1 MSYGHWSLVRLIVK
15 EYLLAILTFD
25 MTCYNG
31 KSLFPNPVDLG
42 YVAAEGSFTFEGLFT
57 MTTVVAKMPR
67 KVGIFD
73 VIPQIVQMR
82 VFFSTE
88 GALKAWLPIL
98 ES

>member
-57 MTTVVAKMPR
+57 MTTVVTEMPME
-67 KVGIFD
+67 VSVFD
-73 VIPQIVQMR
+73 VVPQIVEMR
-82 VFFSTE
+82 VFFSTD
-88 GALKAWLPIL
+88 GALEACLPIL
-98 ES
+98 KS